1 MYSNVIIGS
10 FLSDYVSVN
19 VKKPAQT
26 PVNAESYA
34 GYYCIKADNGIR
46 THDLPLRR
54 RLLYPT
60 ELLAL
65 ILVGLQVFILATS
78 SSLSKKDLFSSA

>member
-34 GYYCIKADNGIR
+34 DYYYIKADNGIR
-46 THDLPLRR
+46 THDLLITNQLRYQLR
-54 RLLYPT
+54 HVSISINYIAR
-60 ELLAL
+60 
-65 ILVGLQVFILATS
+65 
-78 SSLSKKDLFSSA
+78 KKRS

>member
-46 THDLPLRR
+46 THDNKLP
-54 RLLYPT
+54 
-60 ELLAL
+60 
-65 ILVGLQVFILATS
+65 
-78 SSLSKKDLFSSA
+78 KK

>member
-46 THDLPLRR
+46 THDLLITNQLRYQLR
-54 RLLYPT
+54 YSGRTPT
-60 ELLAL
+60 IDI
-65 ILVGLQVFILATS
+65 ILMFHRFGKSFLKKVS
-78 SSLSKKDLFSSA
+78 S